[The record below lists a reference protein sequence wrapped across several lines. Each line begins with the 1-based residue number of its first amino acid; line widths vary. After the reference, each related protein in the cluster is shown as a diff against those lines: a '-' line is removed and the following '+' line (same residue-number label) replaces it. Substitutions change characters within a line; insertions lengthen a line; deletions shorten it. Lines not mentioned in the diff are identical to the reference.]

1 MKTSKNA
8 NSLIFNLQKPNCTIQ
23 LFHKGEREIREIVEK
38 IKELFKEDSIEIN
51 VLQIGEDEENIRS
64 LPFL

>member
-1 MKTSKNA
+1 M
-8 NSLIFNLQKPNCTIQ
+8 QKPNCTIQ